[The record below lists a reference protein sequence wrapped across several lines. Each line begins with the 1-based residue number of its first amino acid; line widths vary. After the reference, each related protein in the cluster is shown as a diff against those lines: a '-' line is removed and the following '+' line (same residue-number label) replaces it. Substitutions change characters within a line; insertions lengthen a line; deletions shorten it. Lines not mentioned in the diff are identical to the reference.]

1 MYQRSLYNTAT
12 TSYYTNDIY
21 IYIHMH
27 CCYVYIVLYM
37 IRVCKALSR
46 FPTLSRLANF
56 ARFSCFMVLLCKV
69 ISGDELEVSHAV
81 LLQNKDEVQI
91 PLESLGNWRDNWGHE
106 PGE

>member
-1 MYQRSLYNTAT
+1 M
-12 TSYYTNDIY
+12 IY